1 MTKVNGSAVLFY
13 AETAPGVWTAWGS
26 ATGHTMNINVAFG
39 DTTNK
44 GSSGWTGNMYT
55 LKGVTMDL
63 EALTDHADTLTEEE
77 LFALITGRTSTML
90 RFQGQN
96 LPIFYEIEGQVSNYS
111 PDYSNETPGSY
122 SASFKATG
130 PLQQLIMPESA
141 YTNAGGTTITLDCGM
156 LMASPVGKHAL
167 FTATIAGAPRAITAA
182 AAGGTADLIVLTIDG
197 AAITNGQ
204 VVTLAYTSALT
215 TIEGATYGTLTDFT
229 AMAVT
234 NNVP

>member
-1 MTKVNGSAVLFY
+1 MAKENGSAVLMY

-44 GSSGWTGNMYT
+44 GSSGWQGNMYT

-63 EALTDHADTLTEEE
+63 EALSDHADTLSEEE

-96 LPIFYEIEGQVSNYS
+96 LPIFYEIEGQVSNYA
-111 PDYSNETPGSY
+111 PDFSNETPASY

-130 PLQQLIMPESA
+130 PLKQLIMPESA

-156 LMASPVGKHAL
+156 LMASPVGKPDL
-167 FTATIAGAPRAITAA
+167 FTATIGGSARAITAA
-182 AAGGTADLIVLTIDG
+182 AAGGTANLIVLTIDG
-197 AAITNGQ
+197 AAIGNGV
-204 VVTLAYTSALT
+204 VVTLAYTAT
-215 TIEGATYGTLTDFT
+215 ATKVTGATYGDLTDFT